1 MGRLFTAAGTG
12 GARADKLQDSR
23 RRRAA
28 LRRMNIL
35 ALETSTE
42 TLSVALCADGACRS
56 RDEAGGARASQ
67 RLLPL
72 CRELLAE
79 AGLDLRNV
87 GLIGMGAGPGA
98 FTGLRTAASVAQ
110 GLAFGLDIAVAPV
123 DTLLAQAETAFPS
136 LQADGQALPAP
147 ITEAAPGGVVLV
159 VNDARMGE
167 VYWELAI
174 AGASGWTALHG
185 PAVHPP
191 EQAVAHWTQA
201 LAALPEPGMAE
212 PPLRA
217 CGNAWSEH
225 AEALTTALASTVCP
239 APWADALRRAVA
251 AAVSCTPS
259 AAAVAR
265 LALRMHAAGQTVG
278 PEQAQPIYVRDKVA
292 LTTAER
298 EIVGGGAGR
307 MPNAR

>member
-1 MGRLFTAAGTG
+1 
-12 GARADKLQDSR
+12 
-23 RRRAA
+23 
-28 LRRMNIL
+28 MNIL

-56 RDEAGGARASQ
+56 RHEAGGARASQ

-136 LQADGQALPAP
+136 LQADGRALPAP
-147 ITEAAPGGVVLV
+147 TTEAPPGSVVLV

-174 AGASGWTALHG
+174 AGESGWTVLHG

-201 LAALPEPGMAE
+201 LAALPEPGTAE

-225 AEALTTALASTVCP
+225 AEALATALAATACP
-239 APWADALRRAVA
+239 APWPDALRRAVA
-251 AAVSCTPS
+251 AAVSCSPS

-265 LALRMHAAGQTVG
+265 LALRMHAAGQAVG
-278 PEQAQPIYVRDKVA
+278 PELAQPIYVRDKVA

-298 EIVGGGAGR
+298 EIAGGGAGR
-307 MPNAR
+307 IPDAR